1 MLKEYSMEK
10 LKIVIYGLVILFTLT
25 GILHAADLGESF
37 LDLKWGTSISELPE
51 FKKISENGDVAY
63 YRNPAK
69 TYTVFEVEDPSVI
82 YGFYKG
88 KFFATYIQV
97 GTYTVFERVKEHI
110 SKKFGEPKT
119 TLKMKTRQTIHQWKH
134 QKIKI
139 KLKLYE
145 LDGRMKLAFYYT
157 PLSNQVNEAQQE
169 DFPAVSER
177 EFTLDEGSKQEIQKD
192 LKLERALNVM
202 EF

>member
-1 MLKEYSMEK
+1 
-10 LKIVIYGLVILFTLT
+10 
-25 GILHAADLGESF
+25 
-37 LDLKWGTSISELPE
+37 
-51 FKKISENGDVAY
+51 
-63 YRNPAK
+63 
-69 TYTVFEVEDPSVI
+69 
-82 YGFYKG
+82 
-88 KFFATYIQV
+88 
-97 GTYTVFERVKEHI
+97 
-110 SKKFGEPKT
+110 
-119 TLKMKTRQTIHQWKH
+119 MKTRQTIHQWKH

-157 PLSNQVNEAQQE
+157 PLSNQVNEAQQG